1 VTASAIDHVL
11 GIECQALTGTHIATL
26 PDEQLKGRLDQIG
39 EVVRVSPDDKILL
52 VTLLHQKDIIVAMT
66 SDGDNDVPALKKAD
80 IGAELGI

>member
-1 VTASAIDHVL
+1 VTATDIKHLL
-11 GIECQALTGTHIATL
+11 GIECQALFGTHLASL
-26 PDEQLKGRLDQIG
+26 HDEQLKGRLDQIG

-52 VTLLHQKDIIVAMT
+52 VTLLHQKDIIVEMI